1 MAAVETG
8 EKILAAI
15 GSLKSDFSTRLDGIL
30 TAIEGV
36 RKEGQDG
43 CNEGSQGKKQ
53 ILYKDQQ
60 VRSYP
65 DLAAGVHKQQK
76 TFNNVRQKLRNLGI
90 RYGMLLPARL
100 LVTYKDKS
108 HTFENP
114 SAVENFIKQITR
126 EEGQAE

>member
-1 MAAVETG
+1 MVVTKAAR
-8 EKILAAI
+8 A
-15 GSLKSDFSTRLDGIL
+15 
-30 TAIEGV
+30 
-36 RKEGQDG
+36 
-43 CNEGSQGKKQ
+43 KKQ

-60 VRSYP
+60 VRFYQ
-65 DLAAGVHKQQK
+65 DLAAGVPKRQK
-76 TFNNVRQKLRNLGI
+76 TFDNVRQKLRNLGI

-126 EEGQAE
+126 EEEQAE